1 MEGTHALPLWII
13 LDKMEQKILKA
24 INQYKM
30 LENVTEITVALSG
43 GADSVAL
50 LYALN
55 SLKNE
60 LGFKLYAAHFNHK
73 IRGKEAEYDQQ
84 FVTLK
89 CKELG
94 IELFIGSADVL
105 DFANKNNMSIELAAR
120 EKRYEFLKSVA
131 RGVVATAHTAD
142 DNIETILFNMA
153 RGTALKGL
161 CGIPEARDIFIRP
174 LIFCSRADVESY
186 CESKKIEYV
195 TDSTNLSDDYT
206 RNKIRHKVIPVLREI
221 NPSLCDTVNRTV
233 LSLKEDNDF
242 IETVSKQEFLKRF
255 SNDYLILECFDNLHK
270 ALALRVIKSFLET
283 MILKSVDNFHIG
295 KLYEVALKG
304 GKTSLPDAMC
314 GYRKENKLYIE
325 KEGVTG
331 EKVKY
336 NVKLSKIDNTFFK
349 KSEKVN
355 GLFLNNALDCDKI
368 VGELILRTRQTGD
381 KIKLNRRNGTK
392 TLKKLYTEHA
402 VPQNTR
408 ETLPV
413 LADGEGVVWV
423 CSLGVAERC
432 AVTKETQNM
441 IKIEV
446 EII

>member
-1 MEGTHALPLWII
+1 
-13 LDKMEQKILKA
+13 MEQKILKA

-30 LENVTEITVALSG
+30 LKGVTEITVALSG
-43 GADSVAL
+43 GADSMAL

-55 SLKNE
+55 DLKDQ

-73 IRGKEAEYDQQ
+73 IRGKEADYDQQ

-89 CKELG
+89 CEELG
-94 IELFIGSADVL
+94 VELFIGSADVL
-105 DFANKNNMSIELAAR
+105 DFANKNNMSVELAAR
-120 EKRYEFLKSVA
+120 EKRYDFLKSVA
-131 RGVVATAHTAD
+131 KGVVATAHTAD

-161 CGIPEARDIFIRP
+161 CGIPETRDIFIRP
-174 LIFCSRADVESY
+174 LIFCSRADVENY
-186 CESKKIEYV
+186 CETRKIQYV
-195 TDSTNLSDDYT
+195 TDSTNLCDDYT

-221 NPSLCDTVNRTV
+221 NSSLCDTVNRTV
-233 LSLKEDNDF
+233 LALKEDNDF
-242 IETVSKQEFLKRF
+242 LETLSKQEFSKRF
-255 SNDYLILECFDNLHK
+255 LEDYLILEDFSNLHK
-270 ALALRVIKSFLET
+270 ALALRVIKIFLET
-283 MILKSVDNFHIG
+283 KISSNAHNFHIE
-295 KLYEVALKG
+295 KLYEVAQKG
-304 GKTSLPDAMC
+304 GKISLPDTMC
-314 GYRKENKLYIE
+314 GYKKDNKLYIE
-325 KEGVTG
+325 REGT
-331 EKVKY
+331 VKQNTQY
-336 NVKLSKIDNTFFK
+336 SVKFSKIDNNFFE

-368 VGELILRTRQTGD
+368 VGELTLRTRQTGD

-392 TLKKLYTEHA
+392 TLKKLYTEYSIE
-402 VPQNTR
+402 QNVR

-423 CSLGVAERC
+423 CSVGVAERC
-432 AVTKETQNM
+432 AVTKESQNI